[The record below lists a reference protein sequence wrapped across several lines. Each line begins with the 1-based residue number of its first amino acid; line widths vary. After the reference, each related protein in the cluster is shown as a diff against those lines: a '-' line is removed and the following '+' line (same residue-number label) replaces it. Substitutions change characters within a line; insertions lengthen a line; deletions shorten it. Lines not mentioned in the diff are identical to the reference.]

1 MAKQVK
7 VVPNFA
13 YEDIIAGNFAPLTPV
28 KRGNNET
35 SETRTMEVTKE
46 PSMDSADEKT
56 SDNKSLMANCSTVIK
71 PERRPRNNGNRLNKI
86 TLLSDI
92 TGDNQ
97 WREFIQTVSSND
109 QNSDKMTLW
118 TNLQLDASALCGLD
132 VFRSFGLPRT
142 KALSTIISLFFKRHN
157 TELQQMFQ
165 KFLAQRE

>member
-13 YEDIIAGNFAPLTPV
+13 FEDIIAGNFAPLTPV

-46 PSMDSADEKT
+46 PLMNSADENI
-56 SDNKSLMANCSTVIK
+56 SDNESQRANCSTVMK
-71 PERRPRNNGNRLNKI
+71 PEKRHRNRNRLNKI

-97 WREFIQTVSSND
+97 WEEFIQAVSSND

-118 TNLQLDASALCGLD
+118 TNLQLDAAALCGLD

-142 KALSTIISLFFKRHN
+142 KVLSTIISLFFKRHN
-157 TELQQMFQ
+157 TELKQMFQ